1 MQKRRLFTSAALA
14 VAALGCGA
22 VPVPQILQSAE
33 VASANTRRIAV
44 VYFTK
49 SGNTQSLAEAVRAMT
64 GADLYRVETIE
75 PYPDSYGPATEVVKD
90 ELERGIIRPI
100 KPLAVNLA
108 LYDVI
113 VLATPTWW
121 HHVAMPLQTWI
132 KSVDLSGKKDPHRQ
146 HARRRRPHGNAEGLQ
161 EASCRQKPRH
171 APHRLRRRTPSGQ
184 PRPQLAHGERLP
196 AMIAA
201 TLVERRQRGSS
212 TASALF

>member
-22 VPVPQILQSAE
+22 VLVPHILQSAE
-33 VASANTRRIAV
+33 AASANTRRIAV

-64 GADLYRVETIE
+64 GADLYRIETIE

-90 ELERGIIRPI
+90 ELERKIIRPI

-132 KSVDLSGKKDPHRQ
+132 KSVDLSGKQILTANTHGGGGLMET
-146 HARRRRPHGNAEGLQ
+146 RRDFETLLAGKNLGTHLTVYGGV
-161 EASCRQKPRH
+161 
-171 APHRLRRRTPSGQ
+171 
-184 PRPQLAHGERLP
+184 RPQDNRVRSWLMENGCLP
-196 AMIAA
+196 
-201 TLVERRQRGSS
+201 
-212 TASALF
+212 

>member
-22 VPVPQILQSAE
+22 VPVPQILQSAQA
-33 VASANTRRIAV
+33 ASANTRRIAI

-75 PYPDSYGPATEVVKD
+75 PYPESYGQATEVVKD
-90 ELERGIIRPI
+90 ELERKIIRPI

-108 LYDVI
+108 HYDVI

-132 KSVDLSGKKDPHRQ
+132 KSVDLSGKKILTANTHGGGGLMET
-146 HARRRRPHGNAEGLQ
+146 RRDFETLLAGKNLGTHLTVYGGV
-161 EASCRQKPRH
+161 
-171 APHRLRRRTPSGQ
+171 
-184 PRPQLAHGERLP
+184 RPQDNRVRSWLTENGCLP
-196 AMIAA
+196 
-201 TLVERRQRGSS
+201 
-212 TASALF
+212 

>member
-132 KSVDLSGKKDPHRQ
+132 KSVDLSGKKILTANTHGGGGLMET
-146 HARRRRPHGNAEGLQ
+146 RRDFKKLLAGKNLGTHLTVYGGV
-161 EASCRQKPRH
+161 
-171 APHRLRRRTPSGQ
+171 
-184 PRPQLAHGERLP
+184 RPQDNRVRSWLTENGCLP
-196 AMIAA
+196 
-201 TLVERRQRGSS
+201 
-212 TASALF
+212 

>member
-22 VPVPQILQSAE
+22 VPVPHILQSAE
-33 VASANTRRIAV
+33 AASANTRRIAV

-64 GADLYRVETIE
+64 GADLYRLETIE

-132 KSVDLSGKKDPHRQ
+132 KSVDLSGKQILTANTHGGGGLMET
-146 HARRRRPHGNAEGLQ
+146 RRDFETLLAGKNLGTHLTVYGGV
-161 EASCRQKPRH
+161 
-171 APHRLRRRTPSGQ
+171 
-184 PRPQLAHGERLP
+184 RPQDNRVRSWLTENGCLP
-196 AMIAA
+196 
-201 TLVERRQRGSS
+201 
-212 TASALF
+212 

>member
-33 VASANTRRIAV
+33 AASANTRRIAV

-75 PYPDSYGPATEVVKD
+75 PYPDSYGSATEVVKD

-100 KPLAVNLA
+100 KPFAVNLA

-132 KSVDLSGKKDPHRQ
+132 KSVDLSGKQILTANTHGGGGLMETRKDFETLLAGKNLGTHLTVY
-146 HARRRRPHGNAEGLQ
+146 G
-161 EASCRQKPRH
+161 SV
-171 APHRLRRRTPSGQ
+171 
-184 PRPQLAHGERLP
+184 RPQDNRVRSWLKENGCLP
-196 AMIAA
+196 
-201 TLVERRQRGSS
+201 
-212 TASALF
+212 

>member
-132 KSVDLSGKKDPHRQ
+132 KSVDLSGKKILT
-146 HARRRRPHGNAEGLQ
+146 ANTHGGGGLM
-161 EASCRQKPRH
+161 ETRWDFKKLLAGKNLGTH
-171 APHRLRRRTPSGQ
+171 LTVYGGV
-184 PRPQLAHGERLP
+184 RPQDNRVRSWLTENGCLP
-196 AMIAA
+196 
-201 TLVERRQRGSS
+201 
-212 TASALF
+212 

>member
-22 VPVPQILQSAE
+22 VPVPHILQSAE
-33 VASANTRRIAV
+33 AASANTRRIAV

-132 KSVDLSGKKDPHRQ
+132 KSVDLSGKQILTANTHGGGGLMET
-146 HARRRRPHGNAEGLQ
+146 RRDFETLLAGKNLGTHLTVYGGV
-161 EASCRQKPRH
+161 
-171 APHRLRRRTPSGQ
+171 
-184 PRPQLAHGERLP
+184 RPQDNRVRSWLTENGCLP
-196 AMIAA
+196 
-201 TLVERRQRGSS
+201 
-212 TASALF
+212 

>member
-22 VPVPQILQSAE
+22 VLVPHILQSAE
-33 VASANTRRIAV
+33 AASANTRRIAV

-64 GADLYRVETIE
+64 GADLYRIETIE

-90 ELERGIIRPI
+90 ELERKIIRPI

-132 KSVDLSGKKDPHRQ
+132 KSVDLPANRSSPPTRTEAEVSWKRGGTSRRFLQAKTS
-146 HARRRRPHGNAEGLQ
+146 ARTSPST
-161 EASCRQKPRH
+161 EAC
-171 APHRLRRRTPSGQ
+171 ALRT
-184 PRPQLAHGERLP
+184 
-196 AMIAA
+196 
-201 TLVERRQRGSS
+201 
-212 TASALF
+212 TASAAGSWKTAACHDGGQPCRAPAACVVL

>member
-33 VASANTRRIAV
+33 AASANTRRIAV

-49 SGNTQSLAEAVRAMT
+49 SGNTQSLAEAVRAMK

-75 PYPDSYGPATEVVKD
+75 PYPESYGQATEVVKD

-132 KSVDLSGKKDPHRQ
+132 KSVDLSGKKILTANTHGGGGLMET
-146 HARRRRPHGNAEGLQ
+146 RRDFETLLAGKNLGTHLTVYGGV
-161 EASCRQKPRH
+161 
-171 APHRLRRRTPSGQ
+171 
-184 PRPQLAHGERLP
+184 RPQDNRVRSWLTENGCLP
-196 AMIAA
+196 
-201 TLVERRQRGSS
+201 
-212 TASALF
+212 

>member
-1 MQKRRLFTSAALA
+1 MQKRRLVTSAALA
-14 VAALGCGA
+14 VAALGSGA
-22 VPVPQILQSAE
+22 VPVPQILQSAQA
-33 VASANTRRIAV
+33 ASANTRRIAV

-49 SGNTQSLAEAVRAMT
+49 SGNTQSLAEAVRAMK

-75 PYPDSYGPATEVVKD
+75 PYPESYGQATEVVKD

-132 KSVDLSGKKDPHRQ
+132 KSVDLSGKKILTANTHGGGGLMET
-146 HARRRRPHGNAEGLQ
+146 RRDFETLLAGKNLGTHLTVYGGV
-161 EASCRQKPRH
+161 
-171 APHRLRRRTPSGQ
+171 
-184 PRPQLAHGERLP
+184 RPQDNRVRSWLTENGCLP
-196 AMIAA
+196 
-201 TLVERRQRGSS
+201 
-212 TASALF
+212 

>member
-1 MQKRRLFTSAALA
+1 MQKRRLFTSAVLA

-33 VASANTRRIAV
+33 AASANTRRIAV

-64 GADLYRVETIE
+64 GADLYCVETIE
-75 PYPDSYGPATEVVKD
+75 PYPNSYGPATEVVKD

-100 KPLAVNLA
+100 KPLAVNLS

-132 KSVDLSGKKDPHRQ
+132 KSVDLSGKQILTANTHGGGGLMET
-146 HARRRRPHGNAEGLQ
+146 RRDFETLLAGKNLGTHLTVYGGV
-161 EASCRQKPRH
+161 
-171 APHRLRRRTPSGQ
+171 
-184 PRPQLAHGERLP
+184 RPQDNRVRSWLTENGCLP
-196 AMIAA
+196 
-201 TLVERRQRGSS
+201 
-212 TASALF
+212 

>member
-75 PYPDSYGPATEVVKD
+75 PYPDSYGPAAEVVKD
-90 ELERGIIRPI
+90 ELERKIIRPI
-100 KPLAVNLA
+100 KPLAINLA
-108 LYDVI
+108 HYDVI

-132 KSVDLSGKKDPHRQ
+132 KSVDLSGKKILTANTHGGGGLMET
-146 HARRRRPHGNAEGLQ
+146 RRDFETLLAGKNLGTHLTVYGGV
-161 EASCRQKPRH
+161 
-171 APHRLRRRTPSGQ
+171 
-184 PRPQLAHGERLP
+184 RPQDNRVRSWLTENGCLP
-196 AMIAA
+196 
-201 TLVERRQRGSS
+201 
-212 TASALF
+212 

>member
-22 VPVPQILQSAE
+22 VPVPHILQSAE
-33 VASANTRRIAV
+33 AASANTRRIAV

-64 GADLYRVETIE
+64 GADLYRIETIE
-75 PYPDSYGPATEVVKD
+75 PYLDSYGPATEVVKD

-132 KSVDLSGKKDPHRQ
+132 KSVDLSGKQILTANTHGGGGLMET
-146 HARRRRPHGNAEGLQ
+146 RRDFETLLAGKNLGTHLTVYGGV
-161 EASCRQKPRH
+161 
-171 APHRLRRRTPSGQ
+171 
-184 PRPQLAHGERLP
+184 RPQDNRVRNWLTENGCLP
-196 AMIAA
+196 
-201 TLVERRQRGSS
+201 
-212 TASALF
+212 